1 MSKYVKKIEE
11 KIIIEKNITLETNTT
26 IELFELMELLDN
38 LLDGESMIINHK
50 NLKEYLLTN
59 NLICYDGVSYSSVK
73 LNCENKKEFLVLY
86 NEIKELYEKE

>member
-11 KIIIEKNITLETNTT
+11 KIIIEKNIILEANTT

-86 NEIKELYEKE
+86 NEIKELCEKE

>member
-11 KIIIEKNITLETNTT
+11 KIIIEKNIILEANTT

-59 NLICYDGVSYSSVK
+59 NPILQ
-73 LNCENKKEFLVLY
+73 LN
-86 NEIKELYEKE
+86 